1 MKNKSAL
8 VIGASGM
15 VGTALMKVLGRSKK
29 YFLIKGVDIETD
41 MTIKSNTEI
50 IKDYDHIYHLAGKKG
65 SPQTARERPAD
76 YLPML
81 QFDANIIE
89 AVGKYKPEWFLYTS
103 SIGVYPPMEV
113 YEEDKVWHE
122 VPSENDK
129 IPGYIKRMGELGC
142 YAIRAT
148 YGYENISI
156 VRPAN
161 IYGPY
166 DNFDPENAMVIPSL
180 IRKGYENDILE
191 VWGDGSPIRD
201 FIHCKD
207 VANGM
212 LHLVKN
218 GVTDP
223 VNLGSGSGITI
234 KQIADVVS
242 KRFDKEIVWLKN
254 KPMGDKRRVFN
265 VDRAKCLGFNA
276 QVNLEDGLKKWEGTN
291 KDIFNTENEAVTNFV
306 YSSELFK

>member
-1 MKNKSAL
+1 MTNKSAL
-8 VIGASGM
+8 VIGANGM
-15 VGTALMKVLGRSKK
+15 VGTALMRALGRSKT
-29 YFLIKGVDIETD
+29 YFKIKGVDIETD

-161 IYGPY
+161 IYGPN
-166 DNFDPENAMVIPSL
+166 DNFGKNSMVIPSL
-180 IRKGYENDILE
+180 IKKGYEDDVIN
-191 VWGDGSPIRD
+191 VWGDGSPTRD
-201 FIHCKD
+201 FIYCED
-207 VANGM
+207 VAKGM
-212 LHLVKN
+212 LHMVENKVN
-218 GVTDP
+218 DT
-223 VNLGSGSGITI
+223 VNLGSGEGVKISDIANTIANYFEQEIDYDTTKPNGDMKRLMSMKRANDYGFKPTTSLDDGIRKTI
-234 KQIADVVS
+234 D
-242 KRFDKEIVWLKN
+242 WY
-254 KPMGDKRRVFN
+254 
-265 VDRAKCLGFNA
+265 
-276 QVNLEDGLKKWEGTN
+276 VNE
-291 KDIFNTENEAVTNFV
+291 
-306 YSSELFK
+306 

>member
-1 MKNKSAL
+1 MTNKSAL

-15 VGTALMKVLGRSKK
+15 VGTALMKVLGRSKT
-29 YFLIKGVDIETD
+29 YFKIKGVDIETD

-161 IYGPY
+161 IYGPN
-166 DNFDPENAMVIPSL
+166 DNFGKNSMVIPSL
-180 IRKGYENDILE
+180 IKKGHEDDVIN
-191 VWGDGSPIRD
+191 VWGDGSPTRD
-201 FIHCKD
+201 FIYCED
-207 VANGM
+207 VARGM
-212 LHLVKN
+212 LHMVENKVN
-218 GVTDP
+218 DT
-223 VNLGSGSGITI
+223 VNLGSGEGVKISDIANTI
-234 KQIADVVS
+234 G
-242 KRFDKEIVWLKN
+242 RHFDKEVKYDKS
-254 KPMGDKRRVFN
+254 KPNGDMKRLMSMKRANDYGFKPTTSLDDGIQKTIDWYLN
-265 VDRAKCLGFNA
+265 V
-276 QVNLEDGLKKWEGTN
+276 
-291 KDIFNTENEAVTNFV
+291 
-306 YSSELFK
+306 

>member
-1 MKNKSAL
+1 MTNKSAL

-15 VGTALMKVLGRSKK
+15 VGTALMKVLGRSKT
-29 YFLIKGVDIETD
+29 YFKIKGVDIETD

-65 SPQTARERPAD
+65 SPQTAKERPAD

-148 YGYENISI
+148 YGYENIS
-156 VRPAN
+156 N
-161 IYGPY
+161 
-166 DNFDPENAMVIPSL
+166 N
-180 IRKGYENDILE
+180 ND
-191 VWGDGSPIRD
+191 G
-201 FIHCKD
+201 KKKT
-207 VANGM
+207 
-212 LHLVKN
+212 LHN
-218 GVTDP
+218 TM
-223 VNLGSGSGITI
+223 SGS
-234 KQIADVVS
+234 
-242 KRFDKEIVWLKN
+242 FYN
-254 KPMGDKRRVFN
+254 
-265 VDRAKCLGFNA
+265 
-276 QVNLEDGLKKWEGTN
+276 
-291 KDIFNTENEAVTNFV
+291 IFN
-306 YSSELFK
+306 

>member
-15 VGTALMKVLGRSKK
+15 VGTALMKVLGRSKT
-29 YFLIKGVDIETD
+29 YFAIKGVDIETD

-65 SPQTARERPAD
+65 SPQTAKERPAD

-89 AVGKYKPEWFLYTS
+89 AIGKYKPEWFLYTS

-129 IPGYIKRMGELGC
+129 IPGYIKRMGELSC

-161 IYGPY
+161 IYGPN
-166 DNFDPENAMVIPSL
+166 DNFGKNSMVIPAL
-180 IRKGYENDILE
+180 IKKGHEDDVIN
-191 VWGDGSPIRD
+191 VWGDGSPTRD
-201 FIHCKD
+201 FIYCED
-207 VANGM
+207 VARGM
-212 LHLVKN
+212 LHMVENKVN
-218 GVTDP
+218 DT
-223 VNLGSGSGITI
+223 VNLGSGEGVKISDIANTI
-234 KQIADVVS
+234 G
-242 KRFDKEIVWLKN
+242 RHFDKEVKYDKS
-254 KPMGDKRRVFN
+254 KPNGDMKRLMSMKRANDYGFKPTTSLDGGIQKTIDWYLN
-265 VDRAKCLGFNA
+265 V
-276 QVNLEDGLKKWEGTN
+276 
-291 KDIFNTENEAVTNFV
+291 
-306 YSSELFK
+306 

>member
-1 MKNKSAL
+1 MTNKSAL

-15 VGTALMKVLGRSKK
+15 VGTALMRALGRSKTYIK
-29 YFLIKGVDIETD
+29 IKGVDIETD

-65 SPQTARERPAD
+65 SPQTAKERPAD

-161 IYGPY
+161 IYGPN
-166 DNFDPENAMVIPSL
+166 DNFGKNSMVIPAL
-180 IRKGYENDILE
+180 IKKGHEDDVIN
-191 VWGDGSPIRD
+191 VWGDGSPTRD
-201 FIHCKD
+201 FIYCED
-207 VANGM
+207 VARGM
-212 LHLVKN
+212 LHMVENKVN
-218 GVTDP
+218 DT
-223 VNLGSGSGITI
+223 VNLGSGEGVKISDIANTI
-234 KQIADVVS
+234 G
-242 KRFDKEIVWLKN
+242 RHFDKEVKYDKS
-254 KPMGDKRRVFN
+254 KPNGDMKRLMSMKRANDYGFKPTTSLDGGIQKTIDWYLN
-265 VDRAKCLGFNA
+265 V
-276 QVNLEDGLKKWEGTN
+276 
-291 KDIFNTENEAVTNFV
+291 
-306 YSSELFK
+306 

>member
-1 MKNKSAL
+1 METIIMKNKSAL

-15 VGTALMKVLGRSKK
+15 VGTALMKVLGSSKT
-29 YFLIKGVDIETD
+29 YFKIKGVDIETD

-65 SPQTARERPAD
+65 SPQTAKERPAD

-81 QFDANIIE
+81 QFDTNIIE

-113 YEEDKVWHE
+113 YEEDKVWHK

-129 IPGYIKRMGELGC
+129 IPGYIKRMGELSC

-148 YGYENISI
+148 HGYENISI

-161 IYGPY
+161 IYGPN
-166 DNFDPENAMVIPSL
+166 DNFGKNSMVIPAL
-180 IRKGYENDILE
+180 IKKGCEDDMIN

-201 FIHCKD
+201 FIYCED
-207 VANGM
+207 VAKGM
-212 LHLVKN
+212 LHMVENKVN
-218 GVTDP
+218 HT
-223 VNLGSGSGITI
+223 VNLGSGEGVKISDIANTI
-234 KQIADVVS
+234 GKH
-242 KRFDKEIVWLKN
+242 FDKEVKYDKS
-254 KPMGDKRRVFN
+254 KPNGDMKRLMSMK
-265 VDRAKCLGFNA
+265 RANDFGFTPKTSLN
-276 QVNLEDGLKKWEGTN
+276 DGIKKTIEWYLNG
-291 KDIFNTENEAVTNFV
+291 
-306 YSSELFK
+306 

>member
-15 VGTALMKVLGRSKK
+15 VGTALMKVLGRSKT
-29 YFLIKGVDIETD
+29 YFKIKGVDIETD

-129 IPGYIKRMGELGC
+129 IPGYIKRMGELSC

-161 IYGPY
+161 IYGPN
-166 DNFDPENAMVIPSL
+166 DNFGKNSMVIPAL
-180 IRKGYENDILE
+180 IKKGYEDDVIN

-201 FIHCKD
+201 FVYCED
-207 VANGM
+207 VAKGM
-212 LHLVKN
+212 LHMVENKVN
-218 GVTDP
+218 HT
-223 VNLGSGSGITI
+223 VNLGSGEGVKISDIANTI
-234 KQIADVVS
+234 G
-242 KRFDKEIVWLKN
+242 RHFDKEVKYDKT
-254 KPMGDKRRVFN
+254 KPNGDMKRLMSM
-265 VDRAKCLGFNA
+265 AKANNFGFESTTT
-276 QVNLEDGLKKWEGTN
+276 VNEGIKKTIEWYETN
-291 KDIFNTENEAVTNFV
+291 
-306 YSSELFK
+306 EL

>member
-1 MKNKSAL
+1 MTNKSAL
-8 VIGASGM
+8 VIGANGM
-15 VGTALMKVLGRSKK
+15 VGTALMKVLGRSKT
-29 YFLIKGVDIETD
+29 YFKIKGVDIETD

-148 YGYENISI
+148 YGYDNISI

-161 IYGPY
+161 IYGPN
-166 DNFDPENAMVIPSL
+166 DNFGKNSMVIPAL
-180 IRKGYENDILE
+180 IKKGHEDDVIN
-191 VWGDGSPIRD
+191 VWGDGSPTRD
-201 FIHCKD
+201 FIYCED
-207 VANGM
+207 VARGM
-212 LHLVKN
+212 LHMVENKVN
-218 GVTDP
+218 DT
-223 VNLGSGSGITI
+223 VNLGSGEGVKISDIANTI
-234 KQIADVVS
+234 G
-242 KRFDKEIVWLKN
+242 RHFDKEVKYDKS
-254 KPMGDKRRVFN
+254 KPNGDMKRLMSMKRANDYGFKPTTSLDGGIQKTIDWYLN
-265 VDRAKCLGFNA
+265 V
-276 QVNLEDGLKKWEGTN
+276 
-291 KDIFNTENEAVTNFV
+291 
-306 YSSELFK
+306 

>member
-15 VGTALMKVLGRSKK
+15 VGTALMKALARSKT
-29 YFLIKGVDIETD
+29 YFMIKGVDIETD

-50 IKDYDHIYHLAGKKG
+50 IKDFDHVYHVAGKKG

-113 YEEDKVWHE
+113 YEEDKVWHQ

-129 IPGYIKRMGELGC
+129 IPGYIKRMGELSC

-161 IYGPY
+161 IYGPN
-166 DNFDPENAMVIPSL
+166 DNFGKNSMVIPAL
-180 IRKGYENDILE
+180 IKKGCNDDVIN

-201 FIHCKD
+201 FIYCED
-207 VANGM
+207 VARGM
-212 LHLVKN
+212 LHMVEN
-218 GVTDP
+218 RHNNT
-223 VNLGSGSGITI
+223 VNLGSGEGVKISDIANTI
-234 KQIADVVS
+234 GKH
-242 KRFDKEIVWLKN
+242 FDKEVKYDKS
-254 KPMGDKRRVFN
+254 KPNGDMKRLMSMR
-265 VDRAKCLGFNA
+265 RAQELGIFTRTS
-276 QVNLEDGLKKWEGTN
+276 LEEGIKKTIEW
-291 KDIFNTENEAVTNFV
+291 
-306 YSSELFK
+306 YSQL

>member
-1 MKNKSAL
+1 MTNKSAL
-8 VIGASGM
+8 VIGANGM
-15 VGTALMKVLGRSKK
+15 VGTALMKVLGRSKT
-29 YFLIKGVDIETD
+29 YFKIKGVDIETD

-65 SPQTARERPAD
+65 SPQTAKERPAD

-148 YGYENISI
+148 YGYDNISLPK
-156 VRPAN
+156 VFPKLDSN
-161 IYGPY
+161 
-166 DNFDPENAMVIPSL
+166 VTV
-180 IRKGYENDILE
+180 K
-191 VWGDGSPIRD
+191 
-201 FIHCKD
+201 
-207 VANGM
+207 
-212 LHLVKN
+212 LV
-218 GVTDP
+218 
-223 VNLGSGSGITI
+223 L
-234 KQIADVVS
+234 
-242 KRFDKEIVWLKN
+242 
-254 KPMGDKRRVFN
+254 
-265 VDRAKCLGFNA
+265 
-276 QVNLEDGLKKWEGTN
+276 
-291 KDIFNTENEAVTNFV
+291 
-306 YSSELFK
+306 

>member
-1 MKNKSAL
+1 MTNKSAL
-8 VIGASGM
+8 VIGCNGM
-15 VGTALMKVLGRSKK
+15 VGRALMRTLAHSKT
-29 YFLIKGVDIETD
+29 YFTIRGVDIETD

-129 IPGYIKRMGELGC
+129 IPGYIKRMGELSC

-161 IYGPY
+161 IYGPN
-166 DNFDPENAMVIPSL
+166 DNFGKNSMVIPAL
-180 IRKGYENDILE
+180 IKKGHEDDIIN

-201 FIHCKD
+201 FIYCED
-207 VANGM
+207 VARGM
-212 LHLVKN
+212 LHMVENKVN
-218 GVTDP
+218 DT
-223 VNLGSGSGITI
+223 VNLGSGEGVKISDIANTI
-234 KQIADVVS
+234 G
-242 KRFDKEIVWLKN
+242 RHFDKEVKYDKS
-254 KPMGDKRRVFN
+254 KPNGDMKRLMSMKRSN
-265 VDRAKCLGFNA
+265 DYGFRPTTS
-276 QVNLEDGLKKWEGTN
+276 LDGGIQKTIDWYL
-291 KDIFNTENEAVTNFV
+291 D
-306 YSSELFK
+306 EL

>member
-1 MKNKSAL
+1 MTNKSAL

-15 VGTALMKVLGRSKK
+15 VGTALMKVLGRSKT
-29 YFLIKGVDIETD
+29 YFKIKGVDIETD

-161 IYGPY
+161 IYGPN
-166 DNFDPENAMVIPSL
+166 DNFGKNSMVIPAL
-180 IRKGYENDILE
+180 IKKGHEDDVIN
-191 VWGDGSPIRD
+191 VWGDGSPTRD
-201 FIHCKD
+201 FIYCED
-207 VANGM
+207 VARGM
-212 LHLVKN
+212 LHMVENKVN
-218 GVTDP
+218 DT
-223 VNLGSGSGITI
+223 VNLGSGEGVKISDIANTI
-234 KQIADVVS
+234 G
-242 KRFDKEIVWLKN
+242 RHFDKEVKYDTT
-254 KPMGDKRRVFN
+254 KPNGDMKRLMSMKRANDYGFKPTTSLDDGIQKTIDWYLN
-265 VDRAKCLGFNA
+265 V
-276 QVNLEDGLKKWEGTN
+276 
-291 KDIFNTENEAVTNFV
+291 
-306 YSSELFK
+306 

>member
-15 VGTALMKVLGRSKK
+15 VGTALMKVLGRSKT
-29 YFLIKGVDIETD
+29 YFAIKGVDIETD

-65 SPQTARERPAD
+65 SPQTAKERPAD

-81 QFDANIIE
+81 QFDTNIIE

-129 IPGYIKRMGELGC
+129 IPGYIKRMGELSC

-161 IYGPY
+161 IYGPN
-166 DNFDPENAMVIPSL
+166 DNFGKNSMVIPAL
-180 IRKGYENDILE
+180 IKKGCEDDVIN
-191 VWGDGSPIRD
+191 VWGDGSPTRD
-201 FIHCKD
+201 FIYCED
-207 VANGM
+207 VALGM
-212 LHLVKN
+212 LHMVENKVN
-218 GVTDP
+218 HT
-223 VNLGSGSGITI
+223 VNLGSGEGVKISDIANTI
-234 KQIADVVS
+234 GTH
-242 KRFDKEIVWLKN
+242 FDKEVKYDKS
-254 KPMGDKRRVFN
+254 KPNGDMKRLMSMK
-265 VDRAKCLGFNA
+265 RANDFGFTPKTSLN
-276 QVNLEDGLKKWEGTN
+276 DGIQKTIEWYLNG
-291 KDIFNTENEAVTNFV
+291 
-306 YSSELFK
+306 

>member
-8 VIGASGM
+8 VIGANGM
-15 VGTALMKVLGRSKK
+15 VGTALMKVLGRSKT
-29 YFLIKGVDIETD
+29 YFAIKGVDIETD

-65 SPQTARERPAD
+65 SPQTAKERPAD

-89 AVGKYKPEWFLYTS
+89 AIGKYKPEWFLYTS

-113 YEEDKVWHE
+113 YEEDKVWHQ

-129 IPGYIKRMGELGC
+129 IPGYIKRMGELSC

-161 IYGPY
+161 IYGPN
-166 DNFDPENAMVIPSL
+166 DNFGKNSMVIPAL
-180 IRKGYENDILE
+180 IKKGCEDDMIN

-201 FIHCKD
+201 FIYCED
-207 VANGM
+207 VAKGM
-212 LHLVKN
+212 LHMVENKVN
-218 GVTDP
+218 HT
-223 VNLGSGSGITI
+223 VNLGSGEGVKISDIANTI
-234 KQIADVVS
+234 GKH
-242 KRFDKEIVWLKN
+242 FDKEVKYDKS
-254 KPMGDKRRVFN
+254 KPNGDMKRLMSMR
-265 VDRAKCLGFNA
+265 RAQELGIFTRTS
-276 QVNLEDGLKKWEGTN
+276 LEEGIKKTIEW
-291 KDIFNTENEAVTNFV
+291 
-306 YSSELFK
+306 YSQL

>member
-1 MKNKSAL
+1 MTNKSAL
-8 VIGASGM
+8 VIGANGM
-15 VGTALMKVLGRSKK
+15 VGTALMKALARSKT

-65 SPQTARERPAD
+65 SPQTAKERPAD

-113 YEEDKVWHE
+113 YEEDKVWHK

-161 IYGPY
+161 IYGPN
-166 DNFDPENAMVIPSL
+166 DNFGKNSMVIPSL
-180 IRKGYENDILE
+180 IKKGHEDDVIN
-191 VWGDGSPIRD
+191 VWGDGSPTRD
-201 FIHCKD
+201 FIYCED
-207 VANGM
+207 VARGM
-212 LHLVKN
+212 LHMVENKVN
-218 GVTDP
+218 DT
-223 VNLGSGSGITI
+223 VNLGSGEGVKISDIANTI
-234 KQIADVVS
+234 GKY
-242 KRFDKEIVWLKN
+242 FDKEVEYDTT
-254 KPMGDKRRVFN
+254 KPNGDMKRLMSMK
-265 VDRAKCLGFNA
+265 RANDYGFTPTTSLDDGI
-276 QVNLEDGLKKWEGTN
+276 QKTIDWYVNG
-291 KDIFNTENEAVTNFV
+291 
-306 YSSELFK
+306 

>member
-1 MKNKSAL
+1 MTNKSAL

-15 VGTALMKVLGRSKK
+15 VGTALMRALGRSKT
-29 YFLIKGVDIETD
+29 YFKIKGVDIETD

-161 IYGPY
+161 IYGPN
-166 DNFDPENAMVIPSL
+166 DNFGKNSMVIPSL
-180 IRKGYENDILE
+180 IKKAYHNNNDILE

-201 FIHCKD
+201 FIYCED
-207 VANGM
+207 VAKGM
-212 LHLVKN
+212 LHMVENKVN
-218 GVTDP
+218 DT
-223 VNLGSGSGITI
+223 VNLGSGEGVKISDIANTI
-234 KQIADVVS
+234 G
-242 KRFDKEIVWLKN
+242 RHFDKEVKYDTT
-254 KPMGDKRRVFN
+254 KPNGDMKRLMSMK
-265 VDRAKCLGFNA
+265 RANDYGFKPTTSLDDGIRKTIDWY
-276 QVNLEDGLKKWEGTN
+276 VNE
-291 KDIFNTENEAVTNFV
+291 
-306 YSSELFK
+306 

>member
-15 VGTALMKVLGRSKK
+15 VGTALMKVLGRSKT
-29 YFLIKGVDIETD
+29 YFKIKGVDIETD

-65 SPQTARERPAD
+65 SPQTAKERPAD

-161 IYGPY
+161 IYGPN
-166 DNFDPENAMVIPSL
+166 DNFGKNSMVIPAL
-180 IRKGYENDILE
+180 IKKGHEDDVIN
-191 VWGDGSPIRD
+191 VWGDGSPTRD
-201 FIHCKD
+201 FIYCED
-207 VANGM
+207 VARGM
-212 LHLVKN
+212 LHMVENKVN
-218 GVTDP
+218 DT
-223 VNLGSGSGITI
+223 VNLGSGEGVKISDIANTI
-234 KQIADVVS
+234 G
-242 KRFDKEIVWLKN
+242 RHFDKEVKYDTT
-254 KPMGDKRRVFN
+254 KPNGDMKRLMSMKRANDYGFKPTTSLDDGIQKTIDWYLN
-265 VDRAKCLGFNA
+265 V
-276 QVNLEDGLKKWEGTN
+276 
-291 KDIFNTENEAVTNFV
+291 
-306 YSSELFK
+306 

>member
-8 VIGASGM
+8 VIGANGM
-15 VGTALMKVLGRSKK
+15 VGTALMKVLGSSKT
-29 YFLIKGVDIETD
+29 YFSIKGVDIETD

-65 SPQTARERPAD
+65 SPQTAKERPAD

-89 AVGKYKPEWFLYTS
+89 AIGKYKPEWFLYTS

-113 YEEDKVWHE
+113 YEEDKVWHQ

-129 IPGYIKRMGELGC
+129 IPGYIKRMGELSC

-161 IYGPY
+161 IYGPN
-166 DNFDPENAMVIPSL
+166 DNFGKNSMVIPAL
-180 IRKGYENDILE
+180 IKKGCNDDVIN

-201 FIHCKD
+201 FIYCED
-207 VANGM
+207 VARGM
-212 LHLVKN
+212 LHMVEN
-218 GVTDP
+218 RHNNT
-223 VNLGSGSGITI
+223 VNLGSGEGVKISDIANTI
-234 KQIADVVS
+234 GKH
-242 KRFDKEIVWLKN
+242 FDKEVKYDKT
-254 KPMGDKRRVFN
+254 KPNGDMKRLMSMK
-265 VDRAKCLGFNA
+265 RANDFGFTPKTSLN
-276 QVNLEDGLKKWEGTN
+276 DGIQKTIEWYLNG
-291 KDIFNTENEAVTNFV
+291 
-306 YSSELFK
+306 

>member
-1 MKNKSAL
+1 MTNKSAL
-8 VIGASGM
+8 VIGANGM
-15 VGTALMKVLGRSKK
+15 VGTALMRALGRSKT
-29 YFLIKGVDIETD
+29 YFKIKGVDIETD

-161 IYGPY
+161 IYGPN
-166 DNFDPENAMVIPSL
+166 DNFGKNSMVIPSL
-180 IRKGYENDILE
+180 IKKGYEDDVIN
-191 VWGDGSPIRD
+191 VWGDGSPTRD
-201 FIHCKD
+201 FIYCED
-207 VANGM
+207 VAKGM
-212 LHLVKN
+212 LHMVENKVN
-218 GVTDP
+218 DT
-223 VNLGSGSGITI
+223 VNLGSGEGVKISDIANTI
-234 KQIADVVS
+234 G
-242 KRFDKEIVWLKN
+242 RHFDKEVKYDTT
-254 KPMGDKRRVFN
+254 KPNGDMKRLMSMK
-265 VDRAKCLGFNA
+265 RANDYGFKPTTSLDDGIRKTIDWY
-276 QVNLEDGLKKWEGTN
+276 VNE
-291 KDIFNTENEAVTNFV
+291 
-306 YSSELFK
+306 

>member
-129 IPGYIKRMGELGC
+129 IPGYIKRMGELSC

-161 IYGPY
+161 IYGPN
-166 DNFDPENAMVIPSL
+166 DNFGKNSMVIPSL
-180 IRKGYENDILE
+180 IKKGYEDDVIN
-191 VWGDGSPIRD
+191 VWGDGLPIRD
-201 FIHCKD
+201 FIYCED
-207 VANGM
+207 VAKGM
-212 LHLVKN
+212 LHMVENKVN
-218 GVTDP
+218 HT
-223 VNLGSGSGITI
+223 VNLGSGEGVKISDIANTI
-234 KQIADVVS
+234 G
-242 KRFDKEIVWLKN
+242 RHFDKEVKYDKT
-254 KPMGDKRRVFN
+254 KPNGDMKRLMSM
-265 VDRAKCLGFNA
+265 AKANNFGFESTTS
-276 QVNLEDGLKKWEGTN
+276 VNEGIRKTIEWYETN
-291 KDIFNTENEAVTNFV
+291 
-306 YSSELFK
+306 EL

>member
-65 SPQTARERPAD
+65 SPQTAKERPAD

-81 QFDANIIE
+81 QFDTNIIE

-129 IPGYIKRMGELGC
+129 IPGYIKRMGELSC

-161 IYGPY
+161 IYGPN
-166 DNFDPENAMVIPSL
+166 DNFGKNSMVIPAL
-180 IRKGYENDILE
+180 IKKGYEDDVIN
-191 VWGDGSPIRD
+191 VWGDGSPTRD
-201 FIHCKD
+201 FIYCED
-207 VANGM
+207 VALGM
-212 LHLVKN
+212 LHMVENKVN
-218 GVTDP
+218 HT
-223 VNLGSGSGITI
+223 VNLGSGEGVKISDIANTI
-234 KQIADVVS
+234 GKH
-242 KRFDKEIVWLKN
+242 FDKEVKYDKS
-254 KPMGDKRRVFN
+254 KPNGDMKRLMSMR
-265 VDRAKCLGFNA
+265 RAQELGIFTRTS
-276 QVNLEDGLKKWEGTN
+276 LEEGIKKTIEW
-291 KDIFNTENEAVTNFV
+291 
-306 YSSELFK
+306 YSQL

>member
-1 MKNKSAL
+1 MTNKSAL

-15 VGTALMKVLGRSKK
+15 VGTALMKVLGRSKT
-29 YFLIKGVDIETD
+29 YFKIKGVDIETD

-65 SPQTARERPAD
+65 SPQTAKERPAD

-89 AVGKYKPEWFLYTS
+89 AVGKYKPEWILYTS

-161 IYGPY
+161 IYGPN
-166 DNFDPENAMVIPSL
+166 DNFGKNSMVIPSL
-180 IRKGYENDILE
+180 IKKGHEDDVIN
-191 VWGDGSPIRD
+191 VWGDGSPTRD
-201 FIHCKD
+201 FIYCED
-207 VANGM
+207 VARGM
-212 LHLVKN
+212 LHMVENKVN
-218 GVTDP
+218 DT
-223 VNLGSGSGITI
+223 VNLGSGEGVKISDIANTI
-234 KQIADVVS
+234 G
-242 KRFDKEIVWLKN
+242 RHFDKEVKYDTT
-254 KPMGDKRRVFN
+254 KPNGDMKRLMSMKRANDYGFKPTTSLDDGIQKTIDWYLN
-265 VDRAKCLGFNA
+265 V
-276 QVNLEDGLKKWEGTN
+276 
-291 KDIFNTENEAVTNFV
+291 
-306 YSSELFK
+306 

>member
-1 MKNKSAL
+1 MTNKSAL
-8 VIGASGM
+8 VIGANGM
-15 VGTALMKVLGRSKK
+15 VGTALMKVLGRSKT
-29 YFLIKGVDIETD
+29 YFKIKGVDIETD

-65 SPQTARERPAD
+65 SPQTAKERPAD

-113 YEEDKVWHE
+113 YDEDKVWHE

-148 YGYENISI
+148 YGYDNISI

-161 IYGPY
+161 IYGPN
-166 DNFDPENAMVIPSL
+166 DNFGKNSMVIPAL
-180 IRKGYENDILE
+180 IKKGHEDDVIN
-191 VWGDGSPIRD
+191 VWGDGSPTRD
-201 FIHCKD
+201 FIYCED
-207 VANGM
+207 VARGM
-212 LHLVKN
+212 LHMVENKVN
-218 GVTDP
+218 DT
-223 VNLGSGSGITI
+223 VNLGSGEGVKISDIANTI
-234 KQIADVVS
+234 G
-242 KRFDKEIVWLKN
+242 RHFDKEVKYDKS
-254 KPMGDKRRVFN
+254 KPNGDMKRLMSMKRANDYGFKPTTSLDGGIQKTIDWYLN
-265 VDRAKCLGFNA
+265 V
-276 QVNLEDGLKKWEGTN
+276 
-291 KDIFNTENEAVTNFV
+291 
-306 YSSELFK
+306 

>member
-15 VGTALMKVLGRSKK
+15 VGTALMKVLGSSKT
-29 YFLIKGVDIETD
+29 YFKIKGVDIETD

-65 SPQTARERPAD
+65 SPQTAKERPAD

-81 QFDANIIE
+81 QFDTNIIE

-113 YEEDKVWHE
+113 YEEDKVWHK

-129 IPGYIKRMGELGC
+129 IPGYIKRMGELSC

-161 IYGPY
+161 IYGPN
-166 DNFDPENAMVIPSL
+166 DNFGKNSMVIPAL
-180 IRKGYENDILE
+180 IKKGYEDDVIN

-201 FIHCKD
+201 FIYAED
-207 VANGM
+207 VARGM
-212 LHLVKN
+212 LHMVENKVN
-218 GVTDP
+218 HT
-223 VNLGSGSGITI
+223 VNLGSGEGVKISDIANTI
-234 KQIADVVS
+234 G
-242 KRFDKEIVWLKN
+242 RHFDKEVKYDKS
-254 KPMGDKRRVFN
+254 KPNGDMKRLMSMK
-265 VDRAKCLGFNA
+265 RANDFGFTPKTSLN
-276 QVNLEDGLKKWEGTN
+276 DGIQKTIEWYLNG
-291 KDIFNTENEAVTNFV
+291 
-306 YSSELFK
+306 

>member
-1 MKNKSAL
+1 MTNKSAL
-8 VIGASGM
+8 VIGANGM
-15 VGTALMKVLGRSKK
+15 VGTALMKVLGRSKT
-29 YFLIKGVDIETD
+29 YFKIKGVDIETD

-65 SPQTARERPAD
+65 SPQTAKERPAD

-161 IYGPY
+161 IYGPN
-166 DNFDPENAMVIPSL
+166 DNFGKNSMVIPSL
-180 IRKGYENDILE
+180 IEKGHEDDVIN
-191 VWGDGSPIRD
+191 VWGDGSPTRD
-201 FIHCKD
+201 FIYCED
-207 VANGM
+207 VARGM
-212 LHLVKN
+212 LHMVENKVN
-218 GVTDP
+218 DT
-223 VNLGSGSGITI
+223 VNLGSGEGVKISDIANTI
-234 KQIADVVS
+234 G
-242 KRFDKEIVWLKN
+242 RHFDKEVKYDTT
-254 KPMGDKRRVFN
+254 KPNGDMKRLMSMKRANDYGFKPTTSLDGGIQKTIDWYLN
-265 VDRAKCLGFNA
+265 V
-276 QVNLEDGLKKWEGTN
+276 
-291 KDIFNTENEAVTNFV
+291 
-306 YSSELFK
+306 

>member
-1 MKNKSAL
+1 MTNKSAL
-8 VIGASGM
+8 VIGCNGM
-15 VGTALMKVLGRSKK
+15 VGRALMRTLAHSKT
-29 YFLIKGVDIETD
+29 YFTIRGVDIETD

-129 IPGYIKRMGELGC
+129 IPGYIKRMGELSC

-161 IYGPY
+161 IYGPN
-166 DNFDPENAMVIPSL
+166 DNFGKNSMVIPAL
-180 IRKGYENDILE
+180 IKKGHEDDIIN

-201 FIHCKD
+201 FIYCED
-207 VANGM
+207 VARGM
-212 LHLVKN
+212 LHMVENKVN
-218 GVTDP
+218 DT
-223 VNLGSGSGITI
+223 VNLGSGEGVKISDIANTI
-234 KQIADVVS
+234 G
-242 KRFDKEIVWLKN
+242 RHFDKEVKYDKS
-254 KPMGDKRRVFN
+254 KPNGDMKRLMSMK
-265 VDRAKCLGFNA
+265 RANDYGFKPTTS
-276 QVNLEDGLKKWEGTN
+276 LDGGIQKTIDWYL
-291 KDIFNTENEAVTNFV
+291 D
-306 YSSELFK
+306 EL